1 MRHITLLSIVL
12 ALVLLV
18 GGVRGDTLTHKE
30 TGETFTGKV
39 STTKINDLTLVIKSD
54 GKRVY
59 LDLDEYEVVDD
70 DLGEPAAEE
79 PETDDTE
86 PADEEP
92 EDEADTASDN
102 DENDEAEKREAET
115 ATAVTPDDERGEEEP
130 DEPTGEDDG
139 NKEAATSKEEE
150 SRSKNKTIDIELSD
164 DVTMTLAYIPPGRF
178 LMGSPPG
185 EEGRDDDELRHPVII
200 SRGFF
205 IGVTEVT
212 QEQFHTVMGYD
223 PLSVNTTG
231 RMPINP
237 AYQGADLPVIGLNR
251 EEASRF
257 CKKLSEQQ
265 GRFLFRLPTEAEWE
279 YAARAGTRGAYG
291 GTGNIED
298 MGWIDMRHPKPVAL
312 KQPNAWGLYDM
323 HGNVWEFTCDV
334 YKPYKPGLAKDPRSK
349 PKVWARPQFHRP
361 DSWVS
366 RGGTW
371 RRKIG
376 RGEIVLEGGAA
387 AARSANRLDCHER
400 ELTSVNGFRVM
411 AELKPRR

>member
-1 MRHITLLSIVL
+1 MQRFTLLSTIL
-12 ALVLLV
+12 AMILLV
-18 GGVRGDTLTHKE
+18 TCARGDTLTHKE

-39 STTKINDLTLVIKSD
+39 CDAKINHLTLVIKSD

-59 LDLDEYEVVDD
+59 LDMDEYKVVDD
-70 DLGEPAAEE
+70 DFGEVATEE
-79 PETDDTE
+79 TQTDDTE
-86 PADEEP
+86 AGNDRP
-92 EDEADTASDN
+92 EDEADTASDS
-102 DENDEAEKREAET
+102 DENEEAEKREAET
-115 ATAVTPDDERGEEEP
+115 ATAERPDDERDEEEP
-130 DEPTGEDDG
+130 DEPTGEDNG

-178 LMGSPPG
+178 MMGSPPD

-205 IGVTEVT
+205 MGITEVT
-212 QEQFHTVMGYD
+212 QEQFETIMGYSPPVVN
-223 PLSVNTTG
+223 PLG
-231 RMPINP
+231 HIPIDP
-237 AYQGADLPVIGLNR
+237 AYLGADMPVIILKR
-251 EEASRF
+251 EEANNF
-257 CKKLSEQQ
+257 CEKLSEQP

-298 MGWIDMRHPKPVAL
+298 MGWIDTDGPKQVAL

-323 HGNVWEFTCDV
+323 HGNVWEFTCDI
-334 YKPYKPGLAKDPRSK
+334 YNSYKPGLAKDPRSK
-349 PKVWARPQFHRP
+349 TGPRRWHRP

-371 RRKIG
+371 RSHRDQCNW
-376 RGEIVLEGGAA
+376 EGGAA
-387 AARSANRLDCHER
+387 GARSANRLECAER
-400 ELTSVNGFRVM
+400 QRSSMYGFRVM

>member
-1 MRHITLLSIVL
+1 MVL
-12 ALVLLV
+12 WVA
-18 GGVRGDTLTHKE
+18 GARGDTLTHKE

-39 STTKINDLTLVIKSD
+39 RTTKINDRTLVIKSD

-70 DLGEPAAEE
+70 DLGEPAPEE

-86 PADEEP
+86 LADDEP
-92 EDEADTASDN
+92 ENDADGASDS
-102 DENDEAEKREAET
+102 DENEEAEEREAET

-139 NKEAATSKEEE
+139 NKEAATTKEEE

-178 LMGSPPG
+178 LMGSPLG
-185 EEGRDDDELRHPVII
+185 EEGRDDDELQHPVII

-205 IGVTEVT
+205 MGVTEVT
-212 QEQFHTVMGYD
+212 QEQFETVMGYSPPVVN
-223 PLSVNTTG
+223 PLG
-231 RMPINP
+231 HIPIDP
-237 AYQGADLPVIGLNR
+237 AYLGADMPVMCLR
-251 EEASRF
+251 MEEANGF
-257 CKKLSEQQ
+257 CEKLSKRP

-298 MGWIDMRHPKPVAL
+298 MGWIDMRRPKPVAL

-349 PKVWARPQFHRP
+349 GSKRVGPRAWRDP
-361 DSWVS
+361 DFWVS
-366 RGGTW
+366 RGGTY
-371 RRKIG
+371 RRRAVRNEK
-376 RGEIVLEGGAA
+376 EWEGGAA
-387 AARSANRLDCHER
+387 GARSANRLEWH
-400 ELTSVNGFRVM
+400 TIKGSSAYGFRVM